1 MTRRSF
7 LTYLLLSSVLCLD
20 AETVCVS
27 TPSTMMLLDAREGKD
42 LEFLYYGPVVAQE
55 DTKSVTSAGVPYA
68 KVYQA
73 YGIYPDEE
81 TPLWITHADGNMTG
95 HLVVRDVLTEHYGD
109 STLTTVRTHDDVY
122 PVNVDVK
129 YLTRSGCDVIET
141 WTEITNGEKKAVT
154 LSRFDSA
161 CLPVHIGDVWI
172 SHLSGCWANEA
183 RLVEEPLRP
192 GILTLRNKD
201 GVRNAQTARAELML
215 SLDGKPHERYGAVI
229 GAALCYTGNFHIEA
243 DTYTGRYH
251 NLRLGINPDNSCYSL
266 APGETF
272 VTPRVALTYS
282 TRGKGGV
289 SRNFHKWG
297 RNYSLCHGD
306 RPRKILLNS
315 WEGVY
320 FDVTEPKMSA
330 MMRDIAA
337 LGGELFVMDDGWFGG
352 KYSRN
357 DDTSALGDWVADR
370 RKLPGG
376 LKALADSARN
386 AGVGLG
392 LWLEPEMAD
401 ISSELYEKHP
411 DWIVKAPRR
420 DIVAGRGGTQVV
432 LDFSNPKVRDHVVAV
447 VNGILD
453 GNPDIEY
460 VKWDCNSGIY
470 MHGSQYLP
478 RDRQS
483 HLYIDWHRGFAEVLE
498 RIRAGHPDIVMQACG
513 GGGARVNWGALKY
526 FDEFWT
532 SDNTDALQRIYIQ
545 WGTSMFYPAIAMAS
559 HISASP
565 NHQTM
570 RRLPIKFRADVAMS
584 GRLGIELQP
593 KDMTDEEVRVCR
605 QAVADYK
612 RVRDVVQF
620 GDLYRLHSPYQP
632 GGLASLMYVSE
643 NRNRAVMFWYR
654 TEAFVGQIL
663 PVVKLD
669 GLDAAATY
677 RISELNRIDDSPLPF
692 EGKTF
697 SGSFLMNHG
706 LDIPYRHDVAKELK
720 NELSSRVL
728 LIERQN

>member
-1 MTRRSF
+1 M
-7 LTYLLLSSVLCLD
+7 
-20 AETVCVS
+20 
-27 TPSTMMLLDAREGKD
+27 
-42 LEFLYYGPVVAQE
+42 
-55 DTKSVTSAGVPYA
+55 
-68 KVYQA
+68 
-73 YGIYPDEE
+73 
-81 TPLWITHADGNMTG
+81 
-95 HLVVRDVLTEHYGD
+95 
-109 STLTTVRTHDDVY
+109 
-122 PVNVDVK
+122 
-129 YLTRSGCDVIET
+129 
-141 WTEITNGEKKAVT
+141 
-154 LSRFDSA
+154 
-161 CLPVHIGDVWI
+161 
-172 SHLSGCWANEA
+172 
-183 RLVEEPLRP
+183 EEPLRP

-282 TRGKGGV
+282 MRGKGGV

-420 DIVAGRGGTQVV
+420 DIVAGRGGAQVV
-432 LDFSNPKVRDHVVAV
+432 LDFSNPKVRDHVVEV
-447 VNGILD
+447 VDRILD
-453 GNPDIEY
+453 ENPEIEY

-532 SDNTDALQRIYIQ
+532 SDNTDALQRIFIQ

-593 KDMTDEEVRVCR
+593 KDMTDEEIKVCR
-605 QAVADYK
+605 QATADYK
-612 RVRDVVQF
+612 RVRDVVQL

-692 EGKTF
+692 EGKIF